1 MGISRQVTCLVKI
14 QCVKGLFVSEKTL
27 IARLMRVMLNLTA
40 KLSSVNNLSSIHQIK
55 KEQKSL
61 PNEIFRMKIIERTVS
76 ENRKAPPP
84 KLTLVEF
91 LLGAVAGQSGSA
103 GLRQGRSM
111 YPWPTSALFSISSQL
126 STW

>member
-1 MGISRQVTCLVKI
+1 
-14 QCVKGLFVSEKTL
+14 
-27 IARLMRVMLNLTA
+27 
-40 KLSSVNNLSSIHQIK
+40 
-55 KEQKSL
+55 
-61 PNEIFRMKIIERTVS
+61 MKIMMIFIERTVS
-76 ENRKAPPP
+76 ENRKGSPLNPRTLW